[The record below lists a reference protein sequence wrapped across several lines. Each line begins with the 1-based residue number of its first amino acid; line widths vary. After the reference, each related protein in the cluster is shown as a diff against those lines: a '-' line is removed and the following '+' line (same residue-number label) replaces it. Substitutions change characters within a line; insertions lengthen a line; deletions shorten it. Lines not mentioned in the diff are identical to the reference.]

1 MAHLDVAGIDYR
13 LADGRPLLRDVSLR
27 VGEAQRVALIGAN
40 GAGKT
45 TLLRLITGD
54 LAPDAGAVT
63 RDGSLGVMRQFV
75 TGDTVGALLLSV
87 APLPIREAAAALEAA
102 ERAMA
107 ADGSTETQMRYAT
120 ALATWGE
127 AGGYEAE
134 VLWDV
139 CTVEAPGMTFEGAR
153 QRPVTTLSGGEQK
166 RLTLEALLRG
176 PDPILRSEEHTSEL
190 QSRGHLVC
198 RLLLE
203 KKNSKDKNQT
213 N

>member
-27 VGEAQRVALIGAN
+27 VVEAQRVALIGAN
-40 GAGKT
+40 GAGKP
-45 TLLRLITGD
+45 TLLRLIPGD
-54 LAPDAGAVT
+54 LAADAGGGARV
-63 RDGSLGVMRQFV
+63 GSLGVMRRV
-75 TGDTVGALLLSV
+75 GTGGAEGALVRSLAPRPIRGPAA

-127 AGGYEAE
+127 AGAYEAE

-139 CTVEAPGMTFEGAR
+139 CTVEALGMTFEGAR

-166 RLTLEALLRG
+166 RL
-176 PDPILRSEEHTSEL
+176 
-190 QSRGHLVC
+190 
-198 RLLLE
+198 
-203 KKNSKDKNQT
+203 
-213 N
+213 